1 MATKIVILND
11 ETVVDF
17 TKATAEQTDV
27 LSTKTFN
34 ASTGEIKPGLLV
46 KEDRTVTPDFA
57 EGAYIVSPSSDNH
70 LMSKVIINKPNN
82 YMETPDDDAVLEITK
97 NGVYGVIKYSSVEVD
112 VPNNIPEGYIQP
124 EGLLEVT
131 QNGEYDVTAKA
142 TVKVDVPIPNNYVLA
157 EIVKEESVDEETG
170 TITNTTY
177 TLNININNLEDDLNY
192 ITVNNVQYIAQ
203 KLQA

>member
-17 TKATAEQTDV
+17 TKATAEQNDV

-34 ASTGEIKPGLLV
+34 TSSGEVKPGLLV
-46 KEDRTVTPDFA
+46 KEDRTVTPDFT

-70 LMSKVIINKPNN
+70 LISKVIINKPNN
-82 YMETPDDDAVLEITK
+82 YMETPADDAILQINK
-97 NGVYGVIKYSSVEVD
+97 NGMYGVLKYSSVEVD
-112 VPNNIPEGYIQP
+112 VPTEIPEGYIKP

-131 QNGEYDVTAKA
+131 QNGEYDVTAKT
-142 TVKVDVPIPNNYVLA
+142 TVKVDVPIPANYVLA
-157 EIVKEESVDEETG
+157 EVIEEESVDEATG
-170 TITNTTY
+170 AVTNTTY
-177 TLNININNLEDDLNY
+177 TLNININNLENDLDY

-203 KLQA
+203 KLEA

>member
-27 LSTKTFN
+27 LNTKTFN
-34 ASTGEIKPGLLV
+34 TASGEIKPGLLV

-82 YMETPDDDAVLEITK
+82 YMETPGDDAVLEIKK
-97 NGVYGVIKYSSVEVD
+97 NGVYGVLKYSSVEVD
-112 VPNNIPEGYIQP
+112 IQAEIPEGYVKP
-124 EGLLEVT
+124 EGVLEIT
-131 QNGEYDVTAKA
+131 QNGEYEVTDKA
-142 TVKVDVPIPNNYVLA
+142 TVKVNISIPDNYVLA
-157 EIVKEESVDEETG
+157 EIIEEESIDETTG
-170 TITNTTY
+170 AVTNTTY
-177 TLNININNLEDDLNY
+177 TLNINVNNLENELDY